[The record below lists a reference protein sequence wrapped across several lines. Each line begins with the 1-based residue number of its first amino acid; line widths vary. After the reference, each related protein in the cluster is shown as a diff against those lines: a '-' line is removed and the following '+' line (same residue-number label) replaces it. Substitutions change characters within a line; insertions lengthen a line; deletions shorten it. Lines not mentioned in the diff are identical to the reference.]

1 MRKISL
7 ILLTSGL
14 LFSAVSAVAQEDTT
28 PVPTEAADEAT
39 VTATATVT
47 DATIIDEF
55 SATLDETIEDLGV
68 GEPNILPDNPFY
80 FLKKWSRNIQNVFAF
95 TTVAKAQLKEKFSS
109 EKLLEVKKMVEQ
121 NKNQEQIENAIRSY
135 QEEIGDMQTI
145 TERIKETA
153 QESEEVGKFL
163 DKFIQQQTVQ
173 QKVLQKLEEQVSS
186 DVFEKIQ
193 EVREEH
199 LEKFGEVMTRL
210 ENKENLQERLEQNL
224 QEMAGSE
231 FKEFKSLEVIKQL
244 EEKVPEEAKEA
255 IQGVQENLLLKLK
268 EKLEQLPPQ
277 TQKKFQDYIEKIS
290 GEKETQLEIIDSLKE
305 KLPLLQ
311 ENLLQSREK
320 ILEQIQERTQ
330 LREQTKTITPA
341 QVEVPPTQS
350 TSPQPVPKQEQERAQ
365 ACIQLWDPVCGKDGK
380 TYSNDCVAKAAGVD
394 MAYEGECEEEESE
407 TGKNMLQQQLQQIKE
422 LLPGTSNSK

>member
-1 MRKISL
+1 MQKISL
-7 ILLTSGL
+7 TFLISGL
-14 LFSAVSAVAQEDTT
+14 LFSAALAMAQEDTA
-28 PVPTEAADEAT
+28 PVPTKATDEVT
-39 VTATATVT
+39 VTATVTGAT
-47 DATIIDEF
+47 AIDEF
-55 SATLDETIEDLGV
+55 SATLDETVEDLGV
-68 GEPNILPDNPFY
+68 GEPNILPDSPFY

-365 ACIQLWDPVCGKDGK
+365 VCIQLWDPVCGKDGK

>member
-1 MRKISL
+1 MQKISL
-7 ILLTSGL
+7 TFLISGL
-14 LFSAVSAVAQEDTT
+14 LFSAALVMAQEDTA
-28 PVPTEAADEAT
+28 PVPTKATDEVT
-39 VTATATVT
+39 VTATVTGATV
-47 DATIIDEF
+47 IDEF
-55 SATLDETIEDLGV
+55 SATLDETVEDLGV
-68 GEPNILPDNPFY
+68 GEPNILPDSPFY

>member
-1 MRKISL
+1 MQKISL
-7 ILLTSGL
+7 TFLISGL
-14 LFSAVSAVAQEDTT
+14 LFSAALAMAQEDTA
-28 PVPTEAADEAT
+28 PVPTKATDEVT
-39 VTATATVT
+39 VTATVTGATV
-47 DATIIDEF
+47 IDEF
-55 SATLDETIEDLGV
+55 SATLDETVEDLGV
-68 GEPNILPDNPFY
+68 GEPNILPDSPFY